1 VLVPAD
7 FDPQGH
13 LAAKSDM
20 RSVVRKRWR
29 LVREDER
36 DAQIRNLRLDLDNI
50 CQAISATI
58 RNLPSMDCHDPRVV
72 PFRAGMFRRAEDP
85 SSIYGQLPFSRT
97 IAEKIDEMDS
107 FFGEIRPELSCL

>member
-1 VLVPAD
+1 
-7 FDPQGH
+7 
-13 LAAKSDM
+13 
-20 RSVVRKRWR
+20 
-29 LVREDER
+29 
-36 DAQIRNLRLDLDNI
+36 
-50 CQAISATI
+50 
-58 RNLPSMDCHDPRVV
+58 MDCHDPRVV